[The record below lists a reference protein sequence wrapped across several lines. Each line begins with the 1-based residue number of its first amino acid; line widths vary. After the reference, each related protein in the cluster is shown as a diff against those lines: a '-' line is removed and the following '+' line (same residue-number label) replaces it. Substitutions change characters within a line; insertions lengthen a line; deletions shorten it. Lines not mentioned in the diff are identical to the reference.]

1 MPRYS
6 LPIGLP
12 GLPAETVD
20 YSGSKLRQ
28 RDRAQRSLHA
38 LLKRGAN
45 SQPLTFAGSR
55 TRLNMVRDA
64 RLGLESENNYSDIL
78 VFASPGVC
86 KTGGEYEEV
95 DGATL
100 PLASRSD
107 GGCANQFA
115 GAHGHG

>member
-28 RDRAQRSLHA
+28 RDRSQRPLHA

-45 SQPLTFAGSR
+45 SQPLTFTGSR
-55 TRLNMVRDA
+55 TRLTIVGDVRPS
-64 RLGLESENNYSDIL
+64 LESEQQLRYL
-78 VFASPGVC
+78 RVC
-86 KTGGEYEEV
+86 KTGGEYEEA
-95 DGATL
+95 DGSTLHIAT
-100 PLASRSD
+100 
-107 GGCANQFA
+107 GGND
-115 GAHGHG
+115 